1 MELVSSVSLSD
12 LSLLMCRNARDFCVL
27 ILYPAT
33 SPNSLTSSSS
43 FLVASLGFSVHSI
56 VSSANSD
63 SFTIFSTWVPF
74 ISLIAM
80 ARPSKTMLHKSG
92 KSGHPSRIPDPKG
105 NAFSISQLSMR
116 LAVALCISPLLC

>member
-1 MELVSSVSLSD
+1 M
-12 LSLLMCRNARDFCVL
+12 
-27 ILYPAT
+27 
-33 SPNSLTSSSS
+33 
-43 FLVASLGFSVHSI
+43 
-56 VSSANSD
+56 SSANSD
-63 SFTIFSTWVPF
+63 SLLLLSNFIPF